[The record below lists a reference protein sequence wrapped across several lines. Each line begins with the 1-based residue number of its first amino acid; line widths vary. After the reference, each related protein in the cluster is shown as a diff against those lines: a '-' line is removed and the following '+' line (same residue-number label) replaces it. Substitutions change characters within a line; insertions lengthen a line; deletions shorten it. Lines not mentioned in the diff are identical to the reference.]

1 MKGAKVFGITNV
13 VGSPVA
19 RESDGV
25 IYQGQQGRRGLHEKT
40 LGQVVSLTLLAMLL
54 GQAVGRLTGRQ
65 IKLLFSELAD
75 TAEQVERILADC
87 DPAVEAA
94 ADAMVDAT
102 SALFI
107 GRGMGAATSYE
118 GAP

>member
-1 MKGAKVFGITNV
+1 M
-13 VGSPVA
+13 A

-25 IYQGQQGRRGLHEKT
+25 IYTKANKEIAVASTKSF

-54 GQAVGRLTGRQ
+54 VRRWGRLTGRQ

-107 GRGMGAATSYE
+107 GRGHG
-118 GAP
+118 GRHQLRGRP